1 MSVINIKP
9 ISEIYLRVRGELKLL
24 KIALIDKD
32 LEKIMWHRTTLHSL
46 TTDFEISLKNNE
58 KNLLIHYRIREAST
72 NLLMLVQSTL
82 RTASHYLSMNLNCL

>member
-24 KIALIDKD
+24 KIALINKD
-32 LEKIMWHRTTLHSL
+32 LKKIMWHRTTLHSL
-46 TTDFEISLKNNE
+46 KTDFEISLKNNE
-58 KNLLIHYRIREAST
+58 KNLLIHYSIKEAST

-82 RTASHYLSMNLNCL
+82 RTASYYLSMNLNCL

>member
-24 KIALIDKD
+24 TIALIKND
-32 LEKIMWHRTTLHSL
+32 LKKIMRHRTTLHSL

-58 KNLLIHYRIREAST
+58 KNLLIHYRIKEAST
-72 NLLMLVQSTL
+72 NLLILVQSTL
-82 RTASHYLSMNLNCL
+82 RTASRHLSVNLSCL